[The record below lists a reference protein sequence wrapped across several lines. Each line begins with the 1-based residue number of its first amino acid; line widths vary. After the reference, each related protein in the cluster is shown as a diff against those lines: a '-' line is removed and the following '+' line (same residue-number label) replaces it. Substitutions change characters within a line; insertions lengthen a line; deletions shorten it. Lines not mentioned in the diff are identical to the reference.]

1 MIHVLLIDDE
11 FLARNAVR
19 LLLTQPQCPPC
30 SIREACDGAEAQ
42 LRIAEAVPDL
52 ALIDV
57 SMPIMGGLELLAWIQ
72 EHHPGIRCVML
83 SSYSDF
89 EYVREAM
96 KSGAFDYLLKHQL
109 SLQCVLDL
117 LGQIG
122 HGAVT
127 DAPIPDAREKQLKD
141 FLTSGQEEAVEWM
154 RDCAFFCSAP
164 DLPETVSTEHLR
176 SILKTCRHILAEAQ
190 ATLCLAPGQVMVFLL
205 PREAKES
212 ASQHIQRA
220 ARLQTLM
227 GDAIL
232 RYYNTQMC
240 FQKPARCDHLAHVRN
255 QYLYLL
261 VPSAGA
267 KADAQPVHAPALAFE
282 SALTA
287 AVLHYHPEAIR
298 ELIAQRFASEAKD
311 THALRALEG
320 ELETLLKKYYARL
333 LHIEAPALRYTGPE
347 SKRAQHYMDA
357 FSTMAEQ
364 HHQTTYAG
372 YPELIRNTLTFLNAH
387 LQEDIRLSDAAAY
400 CNVNYCYLSYLFK
413 KEIGIGINQYLNAL
427 RTHHCMRL
435 MLLQDASAA
444 QASELAGF
452 RNVNHFYAVFKAV
465 TGVSPTSF
473 RKHPNAMR
481 YTIQFSPLHPAGMEA
496 LHEQVG

>member
-1 MIHVLLIDDE
+1 MIHVLLVDDE

-42 LRIAEAVPDL
+42 LRIAEEAPDI
-52 ALIDV
+52 ALIDI

-72 EHHPGIRCVML
+72 ANHPAIRCVML

-109 SLQCVLDL
+109 SVQSMLDL

-122 HGAVT
+122 HDAVAN
-127 DAPIPDAREKQLKD
+127 APILDAREKQLEA
-141 FLTSGQEEAVEWM
+141 FLASGQEEAAEWM
-154 RDCAFFCSAP
+154 QDCVFFCSAP
-164 DLPETVSTEHLR
+164 NLPEAINTEHLR

-212 ASQHIQRA
+212 AAQHVQRA

-232 RYYNTQMC
+232 RYYNTKIC
-240 FQKPARCDHLAHVRN
+240 FQKPLRCDHPAHVRN

-261 VPSAGA
+261 MPSAG
-267 KADAQPVHAPALAFE
+267 DRPDERPPQAPALAFE

-298 ELIAQRFASEAKD
+298 ELVAQRFASEAND
-311 THALRALEG
+311 AHALRALEG
-320 ELETLLKKYYARL
+320 ELEMLLKKYYARL
-333 LHIEAPALRYTGPE
+333 LHMEAPGLRYTGPE

-357 FSTMAEQ
+357 FSTMAE
-364 HHQTTYAG
+364 HHRQTAYAG

-387 LQEDIRLSDAAAY
+387 LQEDIRLSDVAAY

-427 RTHHCMRL
+427 RAHHCMRL
-435 MLLQDASAA
+435 LLLQNASAA

-452 RNVNHFYAVFKAV
+452 RNVNHFYAGFKAV

-481 YTIQFSPLHPAGMEA
+481 YTMQFSPLHPSPLESFSDQEG
-496 LHEQVG
+496 